1 MVNLVKYGKF
11 PLFLFCE
18 GAFFDLL
25 NRDTDYTSLLT
36 KNFKTMKNLTK
47 IFMAVAVAMFAFSCV
62 NDTTEDI
69 AVKVGGKT
77 TLAISLGGG

>member
-1 MVNLVKYGKF
+1 
-11 PLFLFCE
+11 
-18 GAFFDLL
+18 
-25 NRDTDYTSLLT
+25 
-36 KNFKTMKNLTK
+36 MKNLTK